1 MLKKIEKLSDL
12 LDNITVKIA
21 SFFVAVILI
30 IAVYGAF
37 FRYVIGSPLPWP
49 LPVERILMI
58 WSALFGIAAAF
69 KRNQHMGVE
78 GLIKALPEKAE
89 RIMRYI
95 IFAFIFLFMGA
106 LFWYGLQE
114 TINNNDTY
122 MITRSLRISSKW
134 LVAAIPV
141 SALIHLIHLFTAP
154 IMIEER
160 IKLDLS
166 DELLEEA
173 GIDEAGN

>member
-1 MLKKIEKLSDL
+1 MLEKIKKISDL
-12 LDNITVKIA
+12 LDKITIRIA
-21 SFFVAVILI
+21 SLFVAIILI

-37 FRYVIGSPLPWP
+37 FRYILGSPLPWP

-78 GLIKALPEKAE
+78 GLIKSLPESLE
-89 RIMRYI
+89 RVMRYI
-95 IFAFIFLFMGA
+95 IFALIFIFMGT
-106 LFWYGLQE
+106 LFWYGLLE
-114 TINNNDTY
+114 VLNNNDTY
-122 MITRSLRISSKW
+122 MITGRLRISSKW

-160 IKLDLS
+160 IELDLS
-166 DELLEEA
+166 EELMEEA
-173 GIDEAGN
+173 KE

>member
-1 MLKKIEKLSDL
+1 MLDKIEKLSDF
-12 LDNITVKIA
+12 LDDVTIKLASLFIA
-21 SFFVAVILI
+21 IILI

-37 FRYVIGSPLPWP
+37 FRYILGSPLPWP

-78 GLIKALPEKAE
+78 GLIKALPENVE
-89 RIMRYI
+89 RVMRYI
-95 IFAFIFLFMGA
+95 IFVLIFLFIGA
-106 LFWYGLQE
+106 LFYYGLLE
-114 TINNNDTY
+114 TLNNNDTY
-122 MITRSLRISSKW
+122 MITGKLRISSKW

-154 IMIEER
+154 SMIEER
-160 IKLDLS
+160 IELDLT
-166 DELLEEA
+166 EE
-173 GIDEAGN
+173 IMEEVGN

>member
-1 MLKKIEKLSDL
+1 MKVLKFLQKLSDF
-12 LDNITVKIA
+12 LDQLTIRIA
-21 SFFVAVILI
+21 SFFVALILI

-37 FRYVIGSPLPWP
+37 FRYIIGSPLPWP

-78 GLIKALPEKAE
+78 GFIKAMPEKFE
-89 RIMRYI
+89 RVMRYI
-95 IFAFIFLFMGA
+95 IFALIFLFMGA

-122 MITRSLRISSKW
+122 MITRSIRISSKW

-154 IMIEER
+154 SMIEER

-166 DELLEEA
+166 DEIMEEA
-173 GIDEAGN
+173 SN

>member
-1 MLKKIEKLSDL
+1 MKYIQKVSDF
-12 LDNITVKIA
+12 LDDLTIKIA
-21 SFFVAVILI
+21 AFFVAIILI

-37 FRYVIGSPLPWP
+37 FRYVLGSPLPWP

-78 GLIKALPEKAE
+78 GLIKAMPESVE
-89 RIMRYI
+89 RVMRYI
-95 IFAFIFLFMGA
+95 IFALIFLFMGA

-122 MITRSLRISSKW
+122 MITGSLRISSKW

-141 SALIHLIHLFTAP
+141 SALIHIIHLFTAP
-154 IMIEER
+154 KMIEER
-160 IKLDLS
+160 IELDLS
-166 DELLEEA
+166 EELMEEA
-173 GIDEAGN
+173 GN

>member
-1 MLKKIEKLSDL
+1 MLEKIKKISDL
-12 LDNITVKIA
+12 LDKITIRIA
-21 SFFVAVILI
+21 SLFVAIILI

-37 FRYVIGSPLPWP
+37 FRYILGSPLPWP

-78 GLIKALPEKAE
+78 GLIKSLPESFE
-89 RIMRYI
+89 RVMRYI
-95 IFAFIFLFMGA
+95 IFALIFIFMGT
-106 LFWYGLQE
+106 LFWYGLLE
-114 TINNNDTY
+114 VLNNNDTY
-122 MITRSLRISSKW
+122 MITGRLRISSKW

-154 IMIEER
+154 LMIEER
-160 IKLDLS
+160 IELDLS
-166 DELLEEA
+166 EELMEEA
-173 GIDEAGN
+173 KE